1 MKMRLSKLAF
11 AFISVATLFAPPAA
25 AQSVE
30 TCIAYMEADAA
41 YEAVEEEAAA
51 ACDKAVAPYQEACR
65 LAKHRSRDTCDQAI
79 DAESVA
85 VGRAQFP
92 CFGPK
97 ERNSPECKSLT
108 EAVEAAEVRTK
119 AACQEIWAACDMEA
133 RGNACRSARQHILN
147 AAGETWGRAYSLA
160 YRGPASDNP
169 NVFEKLVL
177 ADRER
182 CRERFE

>member
-1 MKMRLSKLAF
+1 MQFSRLAF

-41 YEAVEEEAAA
+41 YEAAEEEAAT

-65 LAKHRSRDTCDQAI
+65 LAKHRSQDTCDQAI
-79 DAESVA
+79 DTGSVTI
-85 VGRAQFP
+85 GRAP
-92 CFGPK
+92 IACAGPR
-97 ERNSPECKSLT
+97 ERNSPECKSRT
-108 EAVEAAEVRTK
+108 AAAEAAEVRIT
-119 AACQEIWAACDMEA
+119 AACQEIWAACGIEA
-133 RGNACRSARQHILN
+133 RGNACRSAKQHILN